1 MVQSLVIHGD
11 QGKLYGISFNKQ
23 QSDEELLRTIPQ
35 MLKRIFEIN
44 SNPLTIPRNPKQRLV
59 GMCRDYSLLLVSLLR
74 YRGFEAR
81 MRAGFANYFES
92 ELTYED
98 HWLVEYYDT
107 LKRDG

>member
-1 MVQSLVIHGD
+1 
-11 QGKLYGISFNKQ
+11 
-23 QSDEELLRTIPQ
+23 
-35 MLKRIFEIN
+35 
-44 SNPLTIPRNPKQRLV
+44 
-59 GMCRDYSLLLVSLLR
+59 MCRDYSLLLVSFLR

-107 LKRDG
+107 ATKRWIKIDAQIDDIQKLFSN

>member
-1 MVQSLVIHGD
+1 
-11 QGKLYGISFNKQ
+11 
-23 QSDEELLRTIPQ
+23 
-35 MLKRIFEIN
+35 
-44 SNPLTIPRNPKQRLV
+44 
-59 GMCRDYSLLLVSLLR
+59 MCRDYSLLLVSLLR